1 MSKKTFAAVKEAKGE
16 LVVQLKGNQK
26 FLCHKLEQVMGRNAP
41 VDVFKEIEKNRNRIE
56 SRTVKS
62 YNLTGLLKYSNGWEN
77 YIFGCAKVHRVSEIY
92 DAKAKVWQRE
102 EEISLYVSSSI
113 QTAANFAKIIRNHWG
128 TENSNHYVKD
138 VSLNEDGSRIRDN
151 PSIFAKLRSF
161 ALNIMRAN
169 KVTNIRTELFLN
181 CCNIDNLMDYR
192 FLI

>member
-77 YIFGCAKVHRVSEIY
+77 YILGCAKVHRVFEIY